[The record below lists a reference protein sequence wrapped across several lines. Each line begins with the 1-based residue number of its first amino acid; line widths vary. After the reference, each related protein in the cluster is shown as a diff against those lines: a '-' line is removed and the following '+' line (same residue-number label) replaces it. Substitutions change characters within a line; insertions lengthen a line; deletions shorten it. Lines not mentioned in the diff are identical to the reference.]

1 VGRRA
6 TLTAAGTLPNF
17 LIIGALRSGTT
28 SLARYLGAHPDVF
41 MASQKEVRY
50 FDRHFERGLDW
61 YRRQFSKAT
70 TQSAVGEGTPA
81 YMYEEVAISRMEA
94 IVPDA
99 RLIAILRNPVD
110 RAYSHYW
117 LNRARGS
124 ETLEFAAALE
134 AEESR
139 LGRDGPRYAYAGQGS
154 YLRYLQR
161 VCDHFPRA
169 SLFTVVFEDL
179 RNDPAQTYRSVCR
192 FLDIDAG
199 FLPENLGRPMNRYV
213 TFHSTRLR
221 RLTRGL
227 PPSIRSAV
235 GRLNVREA
243 ASYPPMDPDL
253 RQRLLQRF
261 ERDNA
266 ALASWL
272 EHDLEVWQR

>member
-6 TLTAAGTLPNF
+6 TLTVAGTLPNF

-50 FDRHFERGLDW
+50 FDRHFQRGLDW
-61 YRRQFSKAT
+61 YQRQFSNVT
-70 TQSAVGEGTPA
+70 TQSAVGESTPA

-94 IVPDA
+94 TVPDA

-117 LNRARGS
+117 LNRARGT
-124 ETLEFAAALE
+124 ETLEFSAALE
-134 AEESR
+134 AEELR
-139 LGRDGPRYAYAGQGS
+139 LERDGPRYAYADQGS
-154 YLRYLQR
+154 YLQYLQR

-169 SLFTVVFEDL
+169 SLLTVVFEDL
-179 RNDPAQTYRSVCR
+179 RDDPTETYRSVCR
-192 FLDIDAG
+192 FLGVNAG
-199 FLPENLGRPMNRYV
+199 FLPANLGRPMNRYV

-227 PPSIRSAV
+227 PPPIRSAV

-243 ASYPPMDPDL
+243 SYPPMDPDL
-253 RQRLLQRF
+253 RHRLLQRF

-266 ALASWL
+266 ALALWL

>member
-6 TLTAAGTLPNF
+6 TLTVAGTLPNF

-50 FDRHFERGLDW
+50 FDRRFQRGLAW
-61 YRRQFSKAT
+61 YRRQFADVT
-70 TQSAVGEGTPA
+70 TQSAVGESTPG
-81 YMYEEVAISRMEA
+81 YMYEEVALSRMEET
-94 IVPDA
+94 VPDA

-117 LNRARGS
+117 LNRARGT
-124 ETLEFAAALE
+124 EVLEFSAALE
-134 AEESR
+134 AEELR
-139 LGRDGPRYAYAGQGS
+139 LERSGPRYGYADQGS
-154 YLRYLQR
+154 YLRYLRR
-161 VCDHFPRA
+161 VSDHFPRA
-169 SLFTVVFEDL
+169 SLLTILFEDL
-179 RNDPAQTYRSVCR
+179 RDDPTETYRSVCR
-192 FLDIDAG
+192 FLGIDAG
-199 FLPENLGRPMNRYV
+199 YVPANLGRPMNRYV
-213 TFHSTRLR
+213 TFHSTSLR

-227 PPSIRSAV
+227 PPLIRSAV

-243 ASYPPMDPDL
+243 SYPPMDPDL
-253 RQRLLQRF
+253 RQALLQRF

-272 EHDLEVWQR
+272 DHDLEVWRR